1 MVLYKRS
8 IIRLRCG
15 AIETF
20 KFGSGK
26 MCMKYEKAERK

>member
-8 IIRLRCG
+8 TIRLRSDT
-15 AIETF
+15 IETF
-20 KFGSGK
+20 KFDLGK